1 MTGPNLPLSNLPLP
15 NMPLPNMP
23 RHPGVPVWPRRVAH
37 QARTLRHVVA
47 MIEPGEEIFAFAR
60 RVALGFDGHAAML
73 NFSALPLRR
82 ATLHVPEADPTRR
95 QIMRYGPA
103 TVFDEACEL
112 VGAQMSVGISAEGPV
127 LHCHGHLRLLGG
139 ALFGGH
145 LAPGGC
151 FVSPSVRSVAVPCA
165 VLEGVRLEPVFDT
178 ETGFSLLS
186 PVSCGDLHPLSLDVA
201 A

>member
-1 MTGPNLPLSNLPLP
+1 MTGMNSPSHPFS
-15 NMPLPNMP
+15 
-23 RHPGVPVWPRRVAH
+23 HPGVPLWPRRIACR
-37 QARTLRHVVA
+37 ARRLRSVVA
-47 MIEPGEEIFAFAR
+47 MIEPGEELFAFAR
-60 RVALGFDGHAAML
+60 RVTRGFDGHAAML
-73 NFSALPLRR
+73 NFSALPLHR
-82 ATLHVPEADPTRR
+82 AALHVPEADPTRQ

-112 VGAQMSVGISAEGPV
+112 VGGQMSVGSSAEGSV
-127 LHCHGHLRLLGG
+127 LHCHGYLRLRSGE
-139 ALFGGH
+139 LFGGH

-151 FVSPSVRSVAVPCA
+151 FVSPSVRSVAVHCA

-186 PVSCGDLHPLSLDVA
+186 PVPCAGVHLAPLGIA